1 VNADKG
7 MASPLR
13 KSKIPTRKSP
23 FLRGD
28 ANSRQGNG
36 ISVEED
42 LNFVMEMAFSDKEK
56 QNPSALASYPHR
68 LKKICN
74 ILPVSSVYIG
84 EGL

>member
-1 VNADKG
+1 

-13 KSKIPTRKSP
+13 KSKVPTRKSL
-23 FLRGD
+23 FLRGN
-28 ANSRQGNG
+28 ANFRQGNG

-42 LNFVMEMAFSDKEK
+42 LNSVMEIAFSDKEK
-56 QNPSALASYPHR
+56 QNPSVLASYPHR

-74 ILPVSSVYIG
+74 ILPVSSVYIS